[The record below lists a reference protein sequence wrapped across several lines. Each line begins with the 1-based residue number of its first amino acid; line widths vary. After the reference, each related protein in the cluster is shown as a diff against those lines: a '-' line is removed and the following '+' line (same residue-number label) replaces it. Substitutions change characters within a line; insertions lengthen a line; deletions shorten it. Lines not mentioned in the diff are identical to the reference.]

1 MGCCSSTPIDDD
13 SEPGYGGRRIL
24 ALKSHRWNA
33 PAPPP
38 TRTQLERE
46 REEFW
51 DTAPIYDGR
60 TEVWEALK
68 AACCDAENDVDQLQ
82 AVLDAAR
89 VTVPSY
95 IAPELTAA
103 ASGNIDGNEGSGSTS
118 RSSRR
123 NQRQDLMAQ
132 LACYDHLGNLY
143 VVPLKML
150 SDPGNLVEDVMSGS
164 SGGGE
169 GSSSGSEVARHDN
182 QRKENTAVLS
192 LGGQQEETIIRIRLS
207 NTQKEVTLSVFTQ
220 GGAQTITIGQIKA
233 RLVEEGAVRSEKRFV
248 RVLFLGRVLEDKE
261 RLASVAH
268 FQVGGEGTVLQVLVS
283 DP

>member
-1 MGCCSSTPIDDD
+1 
-13 SEPGYGGRRIL
+13 
-24 ALKSHRWNA
+24 
-33 PAPPP
+33 
-38 TRTQLERE
+38 
-46 REEFW
+46 
-51 DTAPIYDGR
+51 
-60 TEVWEALK
+60 
-68 AACCDAENDVDQLQ
+68 
-82 AVLDAAR
+82 
-89 VTVPSY
+89 
-95 IAPELTAA
+95 
-103 ASGNIDGNEGSGSTS
+103 
-118 RSSRR
+118 
-123 NQRQDLMAQ
+123 MAQ

-169 GSSSGSEVARHDN
+169 GSSSGSEVARRDN
-182 QRKENTAVLS
+182 QHKENTAVLS

-207 NTQKEVTLSVFTQ
+207 NAQKEVTLSVFTQ